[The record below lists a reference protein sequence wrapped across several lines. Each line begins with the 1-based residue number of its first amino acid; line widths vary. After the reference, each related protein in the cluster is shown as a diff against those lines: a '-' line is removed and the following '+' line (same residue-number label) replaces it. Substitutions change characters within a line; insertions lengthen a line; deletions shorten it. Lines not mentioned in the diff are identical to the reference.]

1 MKDVFDSKE
10 KRRKAEQQII
20 KDMGKIKDGLDKNK
34 IQQDNQSKKQRVMS
48 VLTQFL
54 KLKKDTKIH

>member
-1 MKDVFDSKE
+1 MKKSFSSK
-10 KRRKAEQQII
+10 KDRKQAEEQII
-20 KDMGKIKDGLDKNK
+20 KDIAKIKDGLNKNQLK
-34 IQQDNQSKKQRVMS
+34 QDNQSKKQGVMD